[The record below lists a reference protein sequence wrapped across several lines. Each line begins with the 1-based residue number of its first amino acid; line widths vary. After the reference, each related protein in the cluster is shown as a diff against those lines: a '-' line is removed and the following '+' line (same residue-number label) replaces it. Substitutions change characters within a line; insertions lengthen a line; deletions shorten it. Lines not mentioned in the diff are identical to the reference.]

1 MASAQE
7 PRDTTFRV
15 YNSNQAATYAAN
27 RREYPDEL
35 NQIII
40 EYHISTRGSF
50 DTLLDVGCGPGN
62 ATRGFAKF
70 FKTAIGAD
78 PSPSMIEQARKHP
91 GNKSI
96 RFESATSETLDT
108 IPDLAQGS
116 VDLLTAGAAAH
127 WFEMPEFWAQAA
139 KILKPG
145 GTVAIWTQAS
155 WYCHPETTPNAAK
168 VQEILKWLEFEEL
181 EPYRRA
187 GDKLYKDLPLP
198 WQVDPKVPEFA
209 EEDHLRRVWN
219 EDGKI
224 EPGGRFMRQ
233 QEITVQEF
241 AGGCATSSMVTKW
254 RKAHPELAGTEKDC
268 VNVAVRKLKEALWH
282 PDHDVKFEGGSSVV
296 LLLFKKRTVE

>member
-1 MASAQE
+1 MESTQE
-7 PRDTTFRV
+7 PKDTTFRV
-15 YNSNQAATYAAN
+15 YTSNQAATYAAN
-27 RREYPDEL
+27 RGEHPDEL
-35 NQIII
+35 NQTII
-40 EYHISTRGSF
+40 EYHISTKGSF

-62 ATRGFAKF
+62 STRGFAKF
-70 FKTAIGAD
+70 FRTAIGAD
-78 PSPSMIEQARKHP
+78 PSPSMIEQARKLP

-108 IPDLAQGS
+108 IPDLARGS

-127 WFEMPEFWAQAA
+127 WFDMSKFWAQAA

-155 WYCHPETTPNAAK
+155 LYCHPETTPNAAK
-168 VQEILKWLEFEEL
+168 VQEILHWLEFVEL
-181 EPYRRA
+181 EPYRRT

-224 EPGGRFMRQ
+224 EPGERFMRQ
-233 QEITVQEF
+233 KEITLQEF
-241 AGGCATSSMVTKW
+241 ADASATASTVTKW
-254 RKAHPELAGTEKDC
+254 REAHPELVGTEKDC
-268 VNVAVRKLKEALWH
+268 VNVAVRKLKEAPGH
-282 PDHDVKFEGGSSVV
+282 PDCDMAFDGGCSIV